1 MARYESKIKT
11 VNALQ
16 ENVYRRL
23 SNLSEL
29 QTLKDNMPPELKEQ
43 VKAKLQEQSGGKVTL
58 GNFSFDADHARF
70 TVNGMPTCIS
80 IIEREEPKCVK
91 YAAENSPVACTLW
104 IQMLPEA
111 SYTTKI
117 RVTIDIDIPFYLRP
131 MVGSK
136 LDGAADMIA
145 EALTKI
151 PY

>member
-11 VNALQ
+11 INALQ

-58 GNFSFDADHARF
+58 GNFSFDEDHARF

-80 IIEREEPKCVK
+80 IVEREEPKCVK

-111 SYTTKI
+111 AYTTKI

-145 EALTKI
+145 EALTRI